1 VQTTLRINDAVYR
14 RAKAAAAAQGMTMT
28 RFIEQAL
35 TSQVSGSVAKASV
48 DAGVE
53 ERNQWME
60 ALLQRTAHF
69 KIGKRPGRQEMNER

>member
-1 VQTTLRINDAVYR
+1 MQTTLRINDAVYQ

-48 DAGVE
+48 DPGVE
-53 ERNQWME
+53 ERNQLME

-69 KIGKRPGRQEMNER
+69 KIRKRPSRKEMNER